1 MDVLT
6 PEYIK
11 MFISLQAANVK
22 TMLGELVA
30 HRTDVDEGIDI
41 TIQNDDARRNVAGGE
56 FRWTVSRTGAVS
68 ASTKS
73 GCIGIIVVH
82 DEARGTHD
90 LKPMYDGLCAGKG
103 IEVGIGCEFL
113 RERDIMGVPGEE
125 EDE

>member
-11 MFISLQAANVK
+11 MFIPLQAANVK
-22 TMLGELVA
+22 TMLRELVA
-30 HRTDVDEGIDI
+30 HCVDVDEGIDI
-41 TIQNDDARRNVAGGE
+41 TIKNDDARRNIARGE
-56 FRWTVSRTGAVS
+56 IRWTISRAGAVS
-68 ASTKS
+68 ASTKN
-73 GCIGIIVVH
+73 GCVGVIVVQ
-82 DEARGTHD
+82 DEARGAHD
-90 LKPMYDGLCAGKG
+90 LKPMYDGFCAGKG